1 MLTKQQMEEAWQ
13 TGPIGFLK
21 NYNSKTKSH
30 KLFKI
35 KVTPYKTTDIE
46 EHIKVYEIWSKTQAD
61 AVWDAKSTWYKEH
74 SLYDVNQTGLNVS
87 IVS

>member
-1 MLTKQQMEEAWQ
+1 MLTKEQMEEAWR

-21 NYNSKTKSH
+21 NHNTKTKSQ

-35 KVTPYKTTDIE
+35 KVTPYKTTNIE
-46 EHIKVYEIWSKTQAD
+46 EHVKVYEIWSKNQAD
-61 AVWDAKSTWYKEH
+61 AVWNAKSTWYKEH
-74 SLYDVNQTGLNVS
+74 YDVNQTGLNVS